1 MSILFR
7 NIISDR
13 IPNVPPATLKF
24 LLQWYLFLRVLFL
37 TVLLGLSVLLQTKS
51 HILIIPPITHAA
63 YFISGVYLF
72 TIISALTLR
81 VIDNYRAFTLLQ
93 TVCDTLLV
101 GVIVYATGASQ
112 SIFTI
117 IYFLPILAGSFL
129 LLRLGG
135 LLIASVST
143 MSYGLILFVELFY
156 RPLPFTSFESH
167 LDDVIVAMHFFAIHG
182 LVFFSIAILSLI
194 IFERMR
200 LTESALSQST
210 LNYDRLQILYKQ
222 IFDDI
227 TTGII
232 TVDNKNIITS
242 FNQAAEQI
250 SGYPG
255 SATLGKQIYDFFPG
269 FRDAEERDI
278 RQTTE
283 LIRKNGS
290 SLPVGYSWARLNMPG
305 EDEDSRVYTMQD
317 LTRIRDMEKKVKQAE
332 KMAIIGGMA
341 AGIAHEFRNPLA
353 AISGAAQ
360 ILRGDASENSDMRRL
375 IEIVVRESDRM
386 DETIADFLLF
396 SKPAEPL
403 KEWFSIKS
411 LVEETIEI
419 LEQSRSWK
427 LATCKT
433 VNYIDQDLDVCGDPK
448 QIQQVFLNLISNSCQ
463 AFGKLGGEIIIS
475 AELRKDA
482 EGKDDAVLM
491 INDDGPGIAPQIM
504 EKIFEPFYTT
514 RESGTGLGLAIVKQ
528 ILESHGGV
536 IAVKTEPNVGT
547 EFSISLPMPGR

>member
-1 MSILFR
+1 MPILLR
-7 NIISDR
+7 KIIRGR
-13 IPNVPPATLKF
+13 IPDVPPATLKI
-24 LLQWYLFLRVLFL
+24 LLQWYLFLRVLSL

-51 HILIIPPITHAA
+51 HGLIVPPITYTA

-81 VIDNYRAFTLLQ
+81 IINNYRAFTLLQ
-93 TVCDTLLV
+93 TVCDALLA
-101 GVIVYATGASQ
+101 GVIVYVTGASQ

-117 IYFLPILAGSFL
+117 MFFLPILAGAFL

-135 LLIASVST
+135 LLIASVCT
-143 MSYGLILFVELFY
+143 ISYGFILFVELLY

-182 LVFFSIAILSLI
+182 LVFFTIAILSLI

-200 LTESALSQST
+200 TTESALIEST
-210 LNYDRLQILYKQ
+210 LNYDRLQVLYKQ

-227 TTGII
+227 TTGIV
-232 TVDNKNIITS
+232 TVDNKDIITS

-255 SATLGKQIYDFFPG
+255 SGTLGRQIYDFFPG
-269 FRDAEERDI
+269 FKEADERDI
-278 RQTTE
+278 RHITE
-283 LIRKNGS
+283 LTRQDGS
-290 SLPVGYSWARLNMPG
+290 KIPVGYSWARLNMP
-305 EDEDSRVYTMQD
+305 DQDKDSRVYTMQD
-317 LTRIRDMEKKVKQAE
+317 LTQIRNMEKKVKQAE

-360 ILRGDASENSDMRRL
+360 VLQGDAAENSDMQRL
-375 IEIVVRESDRM
+375 VEIVVRESDRL
-386 DETIADFLLF
+386 DATIDDFLLF
-396 SKPAEPL
+396 SKPAEPV
-403 KEWFSIKS
+403 KEWFSIQS
-411 LVEETIEI
+411 LVEETIEM
-419 LEQSRSWK
+419 LEQARSWQP
-427 LATCKT
+427 ATCKT

-448 QIQQVFLNLISNSCQ
+448 QIQQVLLNLISNSCQ

-475 AELRKDA
+475 AEARKNA
-482 EGKDDAVLM
+482 EGKDETVLK
-491 INDDGPGIAPQIM
+491 IKDDGPGIDPQII

-528 ILESHGGV
+528 LVESHAGE
-536 IAVKTEPNVGT
+536 ITVKSEPDVQT
-547 EFSISLPMPGR
+547 EFSISLPTP

>member
-1 MSILFR
+1 MPILLR
-7 NIISDR
+7 KIISGK
-13 IPNVPPATLKF
+13 IPDVPAAALKI
-24 LLQWYLFLRVLFL
+24 LLQWYLFLRVLII

-51 HILIIPPITHAA
+51 HGLVIPPITHTA
-63 YFISGVYLF
+63 YFIASIYLF

-81 VIDNYRAFTLLQ
+81 VISNYRAFTLLQ
-93 TVCDTLLV
+93 TVSDALLA

-117 IYFLPILAGSFL
+117 MFFLPILAGAFL

-135 LLIASVST
+135 LLIASVCT
-143 MSYGLILFVELFY
+143 MSYGFILFVELFY
-156 RPLPFTSFESH
+156 RPLPFTSFKSH

-182 LVFFSIAILSLI
+182 LVFFVIAILSLI

-200 LTESALSQST
+200 TTESALVEST

-227 TTGII
+227 TTGIV
-232 TVDNKNIITS
+232 TVDSKDIITS

-250 SGYPG
+250 SGYPLR
-255 SATLGKQIYDFFPG
+255 ATLGRHIYDFFPG
-269 FRDAEERDI
+269 FREAGERDI
-278 RQTTE
+278 RHTTE
-283 LIRKNGS
+283 LTKQNGS
-290 SLPVGYSWARLNMPG
+290 SLPVGYSWAKLNMPD
-305 EDEDSRVYTMQD
+305 EDKDSRVYTMQD
-317 LTRIRDMEKKVKQAE
+317 LTQIRDMEKKVKQAE

-360 ILRGDASENSDMRRL
+360 VLRGDASGSSDMRRL
-375 IEIVVRESDRM
+375 IEIVVRESDRL
-386 DETIADFLLF
+386 DDTIADFLLF
-396 SKPAEPL
+396 SKPTEPV

-411 LVEETIEI
+411 LVEDTINL
-419 LEQSRSWK
+419 LEQGQSWK
-427 LATCKT
+427 PTTCRT
-433 VNYIDQDLDVCGDPK
+433 VNYIDQDIDVCGDPK
-448 QIQQVFLNLISNSCQ
+448 QIQQVLLNLISNSCQ

-475 AELRKDA
+475 AEARKDA
-482 EGKDDAVLM
+482 EGKDEAIL
-491 INDDGPGIAPQIM
+491 IIKDDGPGIDPQIV

-528 ILESHGGV
+528 LVESHGGE
-536 IAVKTEPNVGT
+536 ITVKSEPDLKT
-547 EFSISLPMPGR
+547 EFSILLPMS